1 MGDPG
6 PKAWAGAEG
15 RRGGAVAKA
24 RTAAP
29 REHGRAAPGA
39 RVRWGR
45 RELLALLFLAA
56 PPSLH
61 GAAISLASGAARP
74 LGAGLRPCPGCSAG
88 ADAGPAVVSRAP
100 RAEDGARSGG
110 LCAVYAAE
118 SQPAMLRL
126 RGGKGNVKAGRS
138 KSVQRS
144 KSPLDRASVKK
155 AEPKKRRLQKPH
167 NLGPA
172 DWMKKVKRPELQRRE
187 ISMKGM
193 AKGRKKLVF
202 HYWTKSKIKK
212 WKESRVAFRTKRR
225 ERREMVKGQLE
236 GNNKGE
242 IIHCWA
248 RGWKTKFVKWLPSIG
263 EARKLAEE
271 AEKEAAAAAKKQ
283 LEEKEAAGD
292 GDNGEEVGEGDEGG
306 EDGGEKT
313 ADGGGAVGGGEE
325 EEDFMGGFGGGSDD
339 SGLF

>member
-1 MGDPG
+1 MVNPG
-6 PKAWAGAEG
+6 PQACAGAEG
-15 RRGGAVAKA
+15 SRAGAVATA

-29 REHGRAAPGA
+29 REHGWAAPGA

-45 RELLALLFLAA
+45 RELLALILIAT

-61 GAAISLASGAARP
+61 GDAISLASGAARP
-74 LGAGLRPCPGCSAG
+74 LGAGLRTRPGCSVG

-100 RAEDGARSGG
+100 RVEHGARSGG
-110 LCAVYAAE
+110 LGAVSAAE
-118 SQPAMLRL
+118 SQPTLRL

-212 WKESRVAFRTKRR
+212 WKEARVAFRTKRR
-225 ERREMVKGQLE
+225 ERRVMVKGQLE